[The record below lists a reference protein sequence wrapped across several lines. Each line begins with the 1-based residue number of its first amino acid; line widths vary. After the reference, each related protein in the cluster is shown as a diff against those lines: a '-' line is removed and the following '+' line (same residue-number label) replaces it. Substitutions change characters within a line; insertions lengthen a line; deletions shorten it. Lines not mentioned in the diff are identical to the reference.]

1 MFTKNPR
8 LGKILV
14 VMAVI
19 VFFVSALNDW
29 IIIGAFVSPLM
40 LAFGILKIV
49 MPERNERAPY
59 ESSRISYNTSPL
71 NRLTPKPSA
80 APAKAPAPVAKR
92 ADIKMYVTGLAYEG
106 RQGIIEEWKNSMY
119 DPYDG
124 MSNKDLKEEGDGR
137 YYKYPRDT
145 YSNDITFEPDPT
157 NQYDTNAIKVLHSD
171 MGLIGYIPKDDTAR
185 IHKLLSA
192 GTPFSVEAEVY
203 GGPYK
208 DVDDDEVT
216 TNKENYGI
224 TLRIYKS

>member
-1 MFTKNPR
+1 MFTKNAK
-8 LGKILV
+8 LGKMLV
-14 VMAVI
+14 LLSFP
-19 VFFVSALNDW
+19 VFFIAALNDW
-29 IIIGAFVSPLM
+29 ILIGVVAPIM
-40 LAFGILKIV
+40 LIYGLLRIV
-49 MPERNERAPY
+49 MPERKEKTPI

-71 NRLTPKPSA
+71 NRITPKPA
-80 APAKAPAPVAKR
+80 TVPVKAPAPVDKR
-92 ADIKMYVTGLAYEG
+92 ADIKTYVTGLAYEG

-124 MSNKDLKEEGDGR
+124 MSNKALKEEGDGR

-157 NQYDTNAIKVLHSD
+157 NQYDPNAIKVLHSD

-192 GTPFSVEAEVY
+192 GTPFVVEAEVY

-216 TNKENYGI
+216 TSKENYGI

>member
-14 VMAVI
+14 GLAVLL
-19 VFFVSALNDW
+19 FFVAALNDW
-29 IIIGAFVSPLM
+29 MFIGAVLSPVM
-40 LAFGILKIV
+40 LVYGVLKIV
-49 MPERNERAPY
+49 MPQRKDRLNLEN
-59 ESSRISYNTSPL
+59 SNISYNTSPL
-71 NRLTPKPSA
+71 NKITTTMTSMPT
-80 APAKAPAPVAKR
+80 KAPAPVVKR
-92 ADIKMYVTGLAYEG
+92 ADIKTYVTGLSYEG

-137 YYKYPRDT
+137 YYKYPKDT

-157 NQYDTNAIKVLHSD
+157 NQYDTNAIKVLHRD
-171 MGLIGYIPKDDTAR
+171 MGLIGYIPKEDTAR

-192 GTPFSVEAEVY
+192 GTPFIVESEVY

-208 DVDDDEVT
+208 EVDDDEVT

-224 TLRIYKS
+224 TLRIYK